1 VSNAL
6 PSRRQ
11 ALEIL
16 REVGCST
23 PVIQHC
29 KTVSRLAV
37 EIAEAYQKH
46 GHNVNLKLV
55 EIGALLHDI
64 GRAKTHKI
72 DHGVVGAEIARSKQ
86 LPEPIIQIIERH
98 PLAGITAQEAKKFGL
113 PVKDYLPRTIEE
125 KIILYA
131 DKRISGPR
139 RISIDVTIRQFS
151 KLLGPNHPVIQRL
164 KNIHMEFAPI
174 IEEII

>member
-1 VSNAL
+1 MGSAL
-6 PSRRQ
+6 PSRLQ

-23 PVIQHC
+23 SVIQHC

-37 EIAEAYQKH
+37 EMAEAYKKH
-46 GHNVNLKLV
+46 GNNVDLKLV

-64 GRAKTHKI
+64 GRARTHKI
-72 DHGVVGAEIARSKQ
+72 DHGVIGAEIARSKH
-86 LPEPIIQIIERH
+86 LAEPIAKIIERH

-113 PVKDYLPRTIEE
+113 PVKDYLPHTIEE
-125 KIILYA
+125 KIVLYA

-139 RISIDVTIRQFS
+139 SVNIELTIRQFS
-151 KLLGPNHPVIQRL
+151 KLLGPNHPIIKRL
-164 KNIHMEFAPI
+164 RRIHMEFAAI
-174 IEEII
+174 IGEAI